1 MARVP
6 RMLLAVLVA
15 GAGLRLALL
24 LSYSPANLAYPDVWG
39 YVKAADG
46 PLFMDNWIR
55 PAGYPAVLVALHAI
69 SGSLTFTIV
78 VQHALGLLT
87 AALAY
92 FTVLRLGAPRLVALV
107 PAIVLAIGLDHL
119 YFEHT
124 LLSETVFTLTL
135 FAALYATA
143 RGLEP
148 GADGPRLPWLA
159 AAGLLLGLAVTVRTA
174 ALFVVP
180 VFLLAAL
187 LALPRPWARRLGA
200 AAAVAGGAA
209 VVCLA
214 YAAVQSSQNGFFG
227 LAEGGGWATYARVAP
242 FADCRTFTPPAGT
255 AGLCESS
262 DTRTRPGP
270 DFYAW
275 DPASPAR
282 RLFGGPPANA
292 AQVGAF
298 GRAVIEAQPKAYAS
312 AVLTDLWRYVD
323 AGAGRDRPQDGG
335 GPDDVAI
342 VPEPGRYAEEARA
355 NREVA
360 GAYYGPVRTRVRG
373 AARTLT
379 DAQSVLRVHGAMVLA
394 ALLLALVALPL
405 ADRRRRIALLL
416 LGGTAVLPVVVATA
430 TTLYNWRYLVPFD
443 PLLMAAG
450 ALGVAV
456 LAERVQSRR
465 RNPETARQENLA
477 SAPSAGMASTRSR
490 TQSTA

>member
-24 LSYSPANLAYPDVWG
+24 LSYTPANLAYPDVWG

-46 PLFMDNWIR
+46 PLFMDDWIR

-69 SGSLTFTIV
+69 SDSLTFTIV
-78 VQHALGLLT
+78 VQHVIGLLT

-107 PAIVLAIGLDHL
+107 PAVVLAIGLDHL

-135 FAALYATA
+135 FAALYAIA

-148 GADGPRLPWLA
+148 GAGGPRPAWLA
-159 AAGLLLGLAVTVRTA
+159 AAGVLLGLAVTVRTA
-174 ALFVVP
+174 ALFVLP

-187 LALPRPWARRLGA
+187 LAPPQPWRRRLGA
-200 AAAVAGGAA
+200 ATAVAAGAA
-209 VVCLA
+209 VVCVA

-282 RLFGGPPANA
+282 RRFGGPPAHA
-292 AQVGAF
+292 AEVGAF
-298 GRAVIEAQPKAYAS
+298 GRAVLAAQPKAYAS

-323 AGAGRDRPQDGG
+323 ADAGHDRKEDGG
-335 GPDDVAI
+335 GPEGVAI
-342 VPEPGRYAEEARA
+342 VPDPGRYAGATRT
-355 NREVA
+355 NREAVQ
-360 GAYYGPVRTRVRG
+360 AYYGPVRTEVGG

-379 DAQSVLRVHGAMVLA
+379 DAQSVLRVHGVMVLA
-394 ALLLALVALPL
+394 ALLLALVALPP

-416 LGGTAVLPVVVATA
+416 LGGTAVVPVVVATA

-443 PLLMAAG
+443 PLLMAAA
-450 ALGVAV
+450 ALGLATLYERVAGRRDEAPFE
-456 LAERVQSRR
+456 AERAVSPTGRSAAVAADGS
-465 RNPETARQENLA
+465 PAAR
-477 SAPSAGMASTRSR
+477 
-490 TQSTA
+490 